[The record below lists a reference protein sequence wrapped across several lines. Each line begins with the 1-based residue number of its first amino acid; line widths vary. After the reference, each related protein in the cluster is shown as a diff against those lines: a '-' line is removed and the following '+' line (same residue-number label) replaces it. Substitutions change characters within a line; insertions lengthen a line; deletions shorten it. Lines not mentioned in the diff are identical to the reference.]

1 MNAENLKKLYGST
14 PESFRQ
20 SVEQAL
26 NQSSHPVSFPHR
38 APVRRALRLALVCA
52 LLLALLTAAAYAVF
66 SPRVAEV
73 FGAAY
78 GPAAQE
84 KLQAGKSAQP
94 ESSIDLDGVRY
105 TLHEVTYID
114 SGLYA
119 VATIRPAD
127 GSKIVLLSQ
136 EEDDPDTPVGTDRY
150 NAIHPGPDA
159 PTYGEKAAE
168 TGAKLIYAEIAVDQI
183 AVDGGPALPPAC
195 YGVSSHPQEDGS
207 VLYTLEIDAGT
218 AVTAGESYT
227 LHLWVSHWEYDRRD
241 ETYEGEEWL
250 VTVTPKAAEEK
261 GE

>member
-1 MNAENLKKLYGST
+1 MNADNLKKMYGST

-20 SVEQAL
+20 CVEQTLA
-26 NQSSHPVSFPHR
+26 QSPDHAPHR

-52 LLLALLTAAAYAVF
+52 LLLALLTVAADAVF

-119 VATIRPAD
+119 VATLRPVD
-127 GSKIVLLSQ
+127 GSKIVLL
-136 EEDDPDTPVGTDRY
+136 PATTPFTQARTR
-150 NAIHPGPDA
+150 PPM
-159 PTYGEKAAE
+159 
-168 TGAKLIYAEIAVDQI
+168 AKRPPR
-183 AVDGGPALPPAC
+183 PAQ
-195 YGVSSHPQEDGS
+195 S
-207 VLYTLEIDAGT
+207 
-218 AVTAGESYT
+218 
-227 LHLWVSHWEYDRRD
+227 
-241 ETYEGEEWL
+241 
-250 VTVTPKAAEEK
+250 
-261 GE
+261 

>member
-26 NQSSHPVSFPHR
+26 NQSSHPVSFPRR
-38 APVRRALRLALVCA
+38 APVRRSLRLALVCA
-52 LLLALLTAAAYAVF
+52 LILVLLTAAAYAVF

-84 KLQAGKSAQP
+84 RLQAGRSAQP
-94 ESSIDLDGVRY
+94 ESSIELGGVRY

-127 GSKIVLLSQ
+127 GSKIVLLPQ

-150 NAIHPGPDA
+150 NAIHPGSA

-183 AVDGGPALPPAC
+183 AVDGGPALSPAC

>member
-1 MNAENLKKLYGST
+1 MNAENLKNMYGST

-20 SVEQAL
+20 SVERAL
-26 NQSSHPVSFPHR
+26 AQSPEASPAPRR
-38 APVRRALRLALVCA
+38 APVRRSLRLALVCA
-52 LLLALLTAAAYAVF
+52 LTLALLTAAAYAVF

-84 KLQAGKSAQP
+84 RLQAGRSAQP
-94 ESSIDLDGVRY
+94 ESSIELGGVRY

-127 GSKIVLLSQ
+127 GSKIVLLPQ
-136 EEDDPDTPVGTDRY
+136 EEDGPATPVGTDRY
-150 NAIHPGPDA
+150 NAVHPGSDA

-168 TGAKLIYAEIAVDQI
+168 AGAKLISARISVDQI
-183 AVDGGPALPPAC
+183 AVDGGPALPPAS
-195 YGVSSHPQEDGS
+195 YGVSSYPQEDGS
-207 VLYTLEIDAGT
+207 VLYTLEIGAGT

-227 LHLWVSHWEYDRRD
+227 LHLWVSHWEYDRQE
-241 ETYEGEEWL
+241 ETYEGEEWI
-250 VTVTPKAAEEK
+250 VTATPRAAEEK

>member
-1 MNAENLKKLYGST
+1 MNADNLKKMYGST

-20 SVEQAL
+20 CVEQTLA
-26 NQSSHPVSFPHR
+26 QSPDHAPHR

-52 LLLALLTAAAYAVF
+52 LILALLTAAAYAVF

-84 KLQAGKSAQP
+84 RLQAGRSAQP

-127 GSKIVLLSQ
+127 GAKIVLLPQ

-168 TGAKLIYAEIAVDQI
+168 TGAKLVAFSSDQVYAGVEQS
-183 AVDGGPALPPAC
+183 GPLPENIPLQPGAFPRLLRRVQPPA
-195 YGVSSHPQEDGS
+195 GGRQRPLH
-207 VLYTLEIDAGT
+207 AGNRRGHGRYRRRKLH
-218 AVTAGESYT
+218 AAPVGLPLGIRPAG
-227 LHLWVSHWEYDRRD
+227 
-241 ETYEGEEWL
+241 
-250 VTVTPKAAEEK
+250 
-261 GE
+261 

>member
-1 MNAENLKKLYGST
+1 M
-14 PESFRQ
+14 
-20 SVEQAL
+20 
-26 NQSSHPVSFPHR
+26 
-38 APVRRALRLALVCA
+38 
-52 LLLALLTAAAYAVF
+52 LL
-66 SPRVAEV
+66 P
-73 FGAAY
+73 
-78 GPAAQE
+78 
-84 KLQAGKSAQP
+84 
-94 ESSIDLDGVRY
+94 
-105 TLHEVTYID
+105 
-114 SGLYA
+114 
-119 VATIRPAD
+119 
-127 GSKIVLLSQ
+127 Q

-183 AVDGGPALPPAC
+183 AVDGGPALSPAC

>member
-1 MNAENLKKLYGST
+1 MNADNLKKMYGST

-119 VATIRPAD
+119 VATIRPVD
-127 GSKIVLLSQ
+127 GAKIVLLPQ

-183 AVDGGPALPPAC
+183 AVDGGPALSPTC

>member
-1 MNAENLKKLYGST
+1 MNADDLKKMYGST

-119 VATIRPAD
+119 VATIRPVD
-127 GSKIVLLSQ
+127 GAKIVLLPQ

-150 NAIHPGPDA
+150 NAIHPSGRQPHH
-159 PTYGEKAAE
+159 PRRSRRVN
-168 TGAKLIYAEIAVDQI
+168 LP
-183 AVDGGPALPPAC
+183 GGVCA
-195 YGVSSHPQEDGS
+195 
-207 VLYTLEIDAGT
+207 
-218 AVTAGESYT
+218 
-227 LHLWVSHWEYDRRD
+227 
-241 ETYEGEEWL
+241 
-250 VTVTPKAAEEK
+250 
-261 GE
+261 